1 VLAYRMLGIHEID
14 QNGRAT
20 SFDDNRAKS
29 DEAAAERKAIEST
42 SEAALA
48 ANAAMV
54 LNRKQHALTYRQPAI
69 ASGCSS
75 H

>member
-1 VLAYRMLGIHEID
+1 MMSIHEID
-14 QNGRAT
+14 QYGRAT
-20 SFDDNRAKS
+20 SFDDNLAKS
-29 DEAAAERKAIEST
+29 SDAAAARKELEST

-48 ANAAMV
+48 ANEAMV